1 MNFNNI
7 KNLFR
12 AYYYENGRR
21 DLFQM
26 AVMAALAFLSSAFVE
41 NTHFPTLFTVSMMIF
56 VVQFFTLLRS
66 KTGSV
71 HYFTLPASTG
81 EKFLF
86 SVLMVNVVGV
96 LQYYVAIVLGSIL
109 GQLCHDLM
117 FNLLNM
123 SNVSALVWPSI
134 IWRQSTQIPLYLL
147 TLYTF
152 VSMFFFGGI
161 YFRRGSVRKTI
172 LTLFLVSLALFI
184 LILLTFKVNMWMAFP
199 MGTRFVDVDW
209 NLFEIGFLP
218 SPLDAKTFTGIVDGI
233 TIVYC
238 YVLSY
243 LRLRET
249 EA

>member
-7 KNLFR
+7 KSLFR

-86 SVLMVNVVGV
+86 AVLMVNVVGV
-96 LQYYVAIVLGSIL
+96 LQYYIAIVLGSIL

-117 FNLLNM
+117 FNLLNL
-123 SNVSALVWPSI
+123 SNITALVWPSVTWHNHHI
-134 IWRQSTQIPLYLL
+134 ALFLL
-147 TLYTF
+147 TLYTL
-152 VSMFFFGGI
+152 VSMFFFGSI
-161 YFRRGSVRKTI
+161 YFRRGGVRKTI
-172 LTLFLVSLALFI
+172 LIVFLVSLGLFI
-184 LILLTFKVNMWMAFP
+184 IMLLTFKVNMWMAFP
-199 MGTRFVDVDW
+199 FGTRFVDVDW
-209 NLFEIGFLP
+209 SLVSIGFLP
-218 SPLDAKTFTGIVDGI
+218 QQLDETTLAYIVEGV
-233 TIVYC
+233 TILYC
-238 YVLSY
+238 YVLSF

>member
-86 SVLMVNVVGV
+86 AVLMVNVVGV
-96 LQYYVAIVLGSIL
+96 LQYYIAIVLGSIL

-117 FNLLNM
+117 FNLLNL
-123 SNVSALVWPSI
+123 SNITALVWPSVTWHNHHI
-134 IWRQSTQIPLYLL
+134 ALFLL
-147 TLYTF
+147 TLYTL
-152 VSMFFFGGI
+152 VSMFFFGSI
-161 YFRRGSVRKTI
+161 YFRRGGVRKTI
-172 LTLFLVSLALFI
+172 LIVFLVSLGLFI
-184 LILLTFKVNMWMAFP
+184 IMLLTFKVNMWMAFP
-199 MGTRFVDVDW
+199 FGTRFVDVDW
-209 NLFEIGFLP
+209 SLVSIGFLP
-218 SPLDAKTFTGIVDGI
+218 QQLDETTLAYIVEGV
-233 TIVYC
+233 TILYC
-238 YVLSY
+238 YVLSF

>member
-7 KNLFR
+7 KSLFR

-86 SVLMVNVVGV
+86 AVLMVNVVGV
-96 LQYYVAIVLGSIL
+96 LQYYIAIVLGSIL

-117 FNLLNM
+117 FNLLNF
-123 SNVSALVWPSI
+123 SNITALVWPSVTWHNHHI
-134 IWRQSTQIPLYLL
+134 ALFLL
-147 TLYTF
+147 TLYTL
-152 VSMFFFGGI
+152 VSMFFFGSI
-161 YFRRGSVRKTI
+161 YFRRGGVRKTI
-172 LTLFLVSLALFI
+172 LTVFLVSLGLFI
-184 LILLTFKVNMWMAFP
+184 IMLLTFKVNMWMAFP
-199 MGTRFVDVDW
+199 FGTRFVDVDW
-209 NLFEIGFLP
+209 SLV
-218 SPLDAKTFTGIVDGI
+218 SLDIMPQNFSERTFAYIVEGL

>member
-1 MNFNNI
+1 MNINNI

-26 AVMAALAFLSSAFVE
+26 AVMAALAFLSSTFVE

-66 KTGSV
+66 NTGSV

-81 EKFLF
+81 EKFLCA
-86 SVLMVNVVGV
+86 VLMVNVVGV
-96 LQYYVAIVLGSIL
+96 LQYYIAIVLGSIL

-117 FNLLNM
+117 FNLLNL
-123 SNVSALVWPSI
+123 SNITALVWPSVTWHNHHI
-134 IWRQSTQIPLYLL
+134 ALFLL
-147 TLYTF
+147 TLYTL
-152 VSMFFFGGI
+152 VSMFFFGSI
-161 YFRRGSVRKTI
+161 YFRRGGVRKTI
-172 LTLFLVSLALFI
+172 LTVFLVSLGLFI
-184 LILLTFKVNMWMAFP
+184 IMLLTFKVNMWMAFP
-199 MGTRFVDVDW
+199 FGTRFVDVDW
-209 NLFEIGFLP
+209 SLV
-218 SPLDAKTFTGIVDGI
+218 SLDIMPQNFSERTFAYIVEGL

-238 YVLSY
+238 YVLSF

>member
-1 MNFNNI
+1 MKFNNI
-7 KNLFR
+7 KSLFR
-12 AYYYENGRR
+12 AYYFENGRR

-86 SVLMVNVVGV
+86 AVLMVNVVGV
-96 LQYYVAIVLGSIL
+96 LQYYIAIVLGSIL

-117 FNLLNM
+117 FNLLNL
-123 SNVSALVWPSI
+123 SNITALVWPSVTWHNHHI
-134 IWRQSTQIPLYLL
+134 ALFLL
-147 TLYTF
+147 TLYTL
-152 VSMFFFGGI
+152 VSMFFFGSI
-161 YFRRGSVRKTI
+161 YFRRGGVRKTI
-172 LTLFLVSLALFI
+172 LTVFLVSLGLFI
-184 LILLTFKVNMWMAFP
+184 IMLLTFKVNMWMAFP
-199 MGTRFVDVDW
+199 MGARFVDVDW

>member
-86 SVLMVNVVGV
+86 AVLMVNVVGV
-96 LQYYVAIVLGSIL
+96 LQYYIAIVLGSIL

-147 TLYTF
+147 TLYTL
-152 VSMFFFGGI
+152 VSMFFFGSI
-161 YFRRGSVRKTI
+161 YFRRGGVRKTI
-172 LTLFLVSLALFI
+172 LIVFLVSLGLFI
-184 LILLTFKVNMWMAFP
+184 IMLLTFKVNMWMAFP
-199 MGTRFVDVDW
+199 FGTRFVDVDW
-209 NLFEIGFLP
+209 SLVSIGFLP
-218 SPLDAKTFTGIVDGI
+218 QQLDETTLAYIVEGV
-233 TIVYC
+233 TILYC
-238 YVLSY
+238 YVLSF

>member
-7 KNLFR
+7 KSLFR

-86 SVLMVNVVGV
+86 AVLMVNVVGV
-96 LQYYVAIVLGSIL
+96 LQYYIAIVLGSIL

-117 FNLLNM
+117 FNLLNL
-123 SNVSALVWPSI
+123 SNITALVWPSVTWHNHHI
-134 IWRQSTQIPLYLL
+134 ALFLL
-147 TLYTF
+147 TLYTL
-152 VSMFFFGGI
+152 VSMFFFGSI
-161 YFRRGSVRKTI
+161 YFRRGGVRKTI
-172 LTLFLVSLALFI
+172 LTVFLVSLGLFI
-184 LILLTFKVNMWMAFP
+184 IMLLTFKVNMWMAFP
-199 MGTRFVDVDW
+199 FGTRFVDVDW
-209 NLFEIGFLP
+209 SLV
-218 SPLDAKTFTGIVDGI
+218 SLDIMPQNFSERTFAYIVEGL

>member
-7 KNLFR
+7 KSLFR

-86 SVLMVNVVGV
+86 AVLMVNVVGV
-96 LQYYVAIVLGSIL
+96 LQYYIAIVLGSIL

-117 FNLLNM
+117 FNLLNL
-123 SNVSALVWPSI
+123 SNITALVWPSVTWHNHHI
-134 IWRQSTQIPLYLL
+134 ALFLL
-147 TLYTF
+147 TLYTL
-152 VSMFFFGGI
+152 VSMFFFGSI
-161 YFRRGSVRKTI
+161 YFRRGGVRKTI
-172 LTLFLVSLALFI
+172 VTVFLVRLGLFI
-184 LILLTFKVNMWMAFP
+184 IMLLTFKVNMWMAFP
-199 MGTRFVDVDW
+199 FGTRFVDVDW
-209 NLFEIGFLP
+209 SLV
-218 SPLDAKTFTGIVDGI
+218 SLDIMPQNFSERTFAYIVEGL

-238 YVLSY
+238 YVLSF

>member
-7 KNLFR
+7 KSLFR
-12 AYYYENGRR
+12 AYYYETGRR

-71 HYFTLPASTG
+71 HYFTLPASTS

-86 SVLMVNVVGV
+86 AVLMVNVVGV
-96 LQYYVAIVLGSIL
+96 LQYYIAIVLGSIL

-117 FNLLNM
+117 FNLLNL
-123 SNVSALVWPSI
+123 SNITALVWPSVTWHNHHI
-134 IWRQSTQIPLYLL
+134 ALFLL
-147 TLYTF
+147 TLYTL
-152 VSMFFFGGI
+152 VSMFFFGSI
-161 YFRRGSVRKTI
+161 YFRRGGVRKTI
-172 LTLFLVSLALFI
+172 LIVFLVSLALFI
-184 LILLTFKVNMWMAFP
+184 LMMLTFKVNMWLAFP
-199 MGTRFVDVDW
+199 MGTRFVDVNW
-209 NLFEIGFLP
+209 NLFEIDFLP
-218 SPLDAKTFTGIVDGI
+218 RPLSATTLMYIVDGI

-238 YVLSY
+238 YVLSF

>member
-1 MNFNNI
+1 MKINNI

-26 AVMAALAFLSSAFVE
+26 AVVAGLAFLSSVLG
-41 NTHFPTLFTVSMMIF
+41 NTHFPTLFWAAITIF
-56 VVQFFTLLRS
+56 VVQFFTLLRVN
-66 KTGSV
+66 TGSV

-96 LQYYVAIVLGSIL
+96 LHFYVAIVLGSVL
-109 GQLCHDLM
+109 GQLCNDLM
-117 FNLLNM
+117 TNMANLG
-123 SNVSALVWPSI
+123 NVAALDWPSVVGYNDTLI
-134 IWRQSTQIPLYLL
+134 TLHLL
-147 TLYTF
+147 TLYAF
-152 VSMFFFGGI
+152 VSLFFFGCI
-161 YFRRGSVRKTI
+161 YFRRGAVHKTI
-172 LTLFLVSLALFI
+172 LTVVVLSLALFI
-184 LILLTFKVNMWMAFP
+184 LMLLTFKVNMWLAFP
-199 MGTRFVDVDW
+199 AGTRFVDVNW

-218 SPLDAKTFTGIVDGI
+218 QKLEMTTLGCIVDVV

-238 YVLSY
+238 YVLSF